1 MSAATM
7 RSLPTGN
14 PTEPGLKPFWLSLAA
29 LNLTL
34 AIAGVI
40 LAQRYGVS
48 AAIAV
53 PVVTAFAWQLSV
65 YWAAV
70 FERTRARL
78 EAILGPGGLAAAL
91 VVASVTPYLIYSVP
105 TGIFAWD
112 SALKLGALC
121 WVITFVYI
129 AFPASGSKLTWQD
142 LVVALVIAYPMVSG
156 LSPLF
161 EDVYQGFDAPANRLD
176 SLGKLMLIPLG
187 LLTFLSLRKL
197 QGTGFR
203 LIPRREDWRPAL
215 ESFLYGSPLIAI
227 VALSTGYARWN
238 PHFDDP
244 AYALLEALGKL
255 LGIYL
260 TTALAE
266 EFLLRGVVQN
276 LLART
281 IGRPLVAQAAAAV
294 LFGATHLGRGDFPN
308 WPYFATTVVLGWFCG
323 RAYAK
328 SGSITP
334 AMITHTSVVVTQ
346 TLLFE

>member
-1 MSAATM
+1 M

-14 PTEPGLKPFWLSLAA
+14 SNEQSLKPFWLSLAA
-29 LNLTL
+29 LDLVL

-40 LAQRYGVS
+40 FAQRYDFS

-53 PVVTAFAWQLSV
+53 PVVTAFIWQISI

-70 FERTRARL
+70 FDRTRDRI
-78 EAILGPGGLAAAL
+78 EAILAPPWLAAAL
-91 VVASVTPYLIYSVP
+91 VAASVAPYLIYSVP

-112 SALKLGALC
+112 SALKLSALC
-121 WVITFVYI
+121 AVIALVYV
-129 AFPASGSKLTWQD
+129 AFPSAGSKLTWQD
-142 LVVALVIAYPMVSG
+142 LVVVLVIAYPMVSG

-161 EDVYQGFDAPANRLD
+161 QDIYQGFDAPANRLD

-187 LLTFLSLRKL
+187 LFAFLSLRKL
-197 QGTGFR
+197 QGAGFH
-203 LIPRREDWRPAL
+203 LMPRGADWRPAL
-215 ESFLYGSPLIAI
+215 ENFLYGSPLIAI

-238 PHFDDP
+238 PRFDDP
-244 AYALLEALGKL
+244 ADLLVDTLGKL
-255 LGIYL
+255 VGIYL

-276 LLART
+276 LLQRT
-281 IGRPLVAQAAAAV
+281 TGRPLVAQGVAAI
-294 LFGATHLGRGDFPN
+294 LFGATHLGRGEFPN

-334 AMITHTSVVVTQ
+334 AMITHTLVVVSQ
-346 TLLFE
+346 TLFFQ

>member
-1 MSAATM
+1 M

-14 PTEPGLKPFWLSLAA
+14 SNEQSLKPFWLSLAA
-29 LNLTL
+29 LNLVL

-40 LAQRYGVS
+40 LAQRYDFT

-53 PVVTAFAWQLSV
+53 PVVTAFIWQISV

-70 FERTRARL
+70 FDRTRDRI
-78 EAILGPGGLAAAL
+78 EAILGPPWLAAAL
-91 VVASVTPYLIYSVP
+91 IVASVAGYLIYSVP

-112 SALKLGALC
+112 SALKLSALC
-121 WVITFVYI
+121 AVIALVYV
-129 AFPASGSKLTWQD
+129 AFPAAGSKLTWQD
-142 LVVALVIAYPMVSG
+142 LVVVLVVAYPMVSG
-156 LSPLF
+156 VSPLF
-161 EDVYQGFDAPANRLD
+161 RDIYQGFDAPPNRLD

-187 LLTFLSLRKL
+187 LFAFLSLRNL
-197 QGTGFR
+197 QGSGFH
-203 LIPRREDWRPAL
+203 LMPRRADWRPAL
-215 ESFLYGSPLIAI
+215 ENFLYGSPLIAI

-238 PHFDDP
+238 PRFDEPEYLLLD
-244 AYALLEALGKL
+244 ALAKL
-255 LGIYL
+255 VGIYL

-276 LLART
+276 LLTRT
-281 IGRPLVAQAAAAV
+281 TGRPLVAQGVAAI

-334 AMITHTSVVVTQ
+334 AMITHTLVVVSQ
-346 TLLFE
+346 TLFFQ